1 MDAYHVISYDRRQAE
16 YDLCLHSSSSSSSY
30 ARTFTSCW
38 ASSSSSHGYGY
49 DIWWFVLAMASF
61 WRRWHLGGISDWEF
75 VLKRIARQGF
85 LINLGFAA

>member
-16 YDLCLHSSSSSSSY
+16 YDLRLHSSSSSY

-61 WRRWHLGGISDWEF
+61 WRRWHLGRISDWEF
-75 VLKRIARQGF
+75 VLKRITRQGF